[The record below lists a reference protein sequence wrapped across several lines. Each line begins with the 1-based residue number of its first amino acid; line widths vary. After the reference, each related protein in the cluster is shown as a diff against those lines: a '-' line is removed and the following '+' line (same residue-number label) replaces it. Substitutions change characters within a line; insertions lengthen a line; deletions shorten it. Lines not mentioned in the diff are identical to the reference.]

1 MLSPGNFEG
10 VKAVAKIRRRRHV
23 VRVVSNNYKSPKYHS
38 FLPSNI
44 VASCL
49 LRVSHKDIHTEQ

>member
-23 VRVVSNNYKSPKYHS
+23 VGVVSNNYESPKYHS
-38 FLPSNI
+38 FL
-44 VASCL
+44 L
-49 LRVSHKDIHTEQ
+49 M

>member
-38 FLPSNI
+38 FL
-44 VASCL
+44 L
-49 LRVSHKDIHTEQ
+49 LETQYSSLVFT

>member
-10 VKAVAKIRRRRHV
+10 VKAVAKIRRRDS
-23 VRVVSNNYKSPKYHS
+23 VRCVYNNYKSPKYHS

-49 LRVSHKDIHTEQ
+49 LRVSHKAIHTEQ